1 MQRLSWIPWKERMS
15 QVARVVV
22 GIVLFIL
29 VIGIWVCLWVPPS
42 PIF

>member
-1 MQRLSWIPWKERMS
+1 MS